1 MAGPPQEG
9 PVGYVDVTDPS
20 TPEEVVMTTLDD
32 LLAQDDEIDAAVYA
46 DNVIIALR
54 AAGFMP
60 PSEGDS
66 Q

>member
-1 MAGPPQEG
+1 M
-9 PVGYVDVTDPS
+9 TDPS